1 MNRTP
6 RGLNRAVL
14 SILGVLCVLV
24 GAHLVLV
31 VLLPAYAAAVAGP
44 LAGINQWVTQTWGAT
59 STGGGGWVWLI
70 LAVPAVLI
78 VVFAVVWILSQGR
91 GRVTLYSREA
101 VPDGESRGV
110 VEITGSVPTA
120 LLKRALADRGDILSV
135 SISVWDQQA
144 DAAGLRVRIQ
154 PRPGAEPLRLVQD
167 LDRWVQELDQRLGL
181 QGPVVVEL
189 VSGTR
194 ARFARTE
201 RVR

>member
-6 RGLNRAVL
+6 RGLNRTILA
-14 SILGVLCVLV
+14 ILGVLCVLF
-24 GAHLVLV
+24 GAHLILV
-31 VLLPAYAAAVAGP
+31 SVLPAYASAVAAP
-44 LAGINQWVTQTWGAT
+44 LASINTWVTETWGAT
-59 STGGGGWVWLI
+59 STGGGGWVWLA

-78 VVFAVVWILSQGR
+78 VVFAVVWMLSQGR

-101 VPDGESRGV
+101 VPEGQARGV

-135 SISVWDQQA
+135 SMSVWDQQA

-167 LDRWVQELDQRLGL
+167 MDRWVQELDERVGL
-181 QGPVVVEL
+181 QGPVLVEL